1 VQKLLRKVRKGT
13 RVIYIPGNHDDFVR
27 AYAGLLFGGI
37 EVAENAIHELAD
49 GRRFLVIHGD
59 EFDLLARH
67 AKWLALLGDGA
78 YEAAL
83 ALNAGF
89 NRIGRL
95 LGFDYWSFSAWAK
108 LKVKNAVNFISAF
121 ESALVSQ
128 AQRLGVD
135 GVVCGHIHHAR
146 IAEVGP
152 RKDEC
157 VRA

>member
-1 VQKLLRKVRKGT
+1 MRNGW
-13 RVIYIPGNHDDFVR
+13 
-27 AYAGLLFGGI
+27 LFSGM
-37 EVAENAIHELAD
+37 
-49 GRRFLVIHGD
+49 
-59 EFDLLARH
+59 
-67 AKWLALLGDGA
+67 GA

-83 ALNAGF
+83 ALNAWF
-89 NRIGRL
+89 NRIRRL

-135 GVVCGHIHHAR
+135 GVVCGHTHHAR

-157 VRA
+157 VRARVDWRQLVVVRRKYRA